1 MSSATIA
8 VRTDPEVK
16 KEAQEV
22 LKSIGLDMSGAIN
35 IFLRQV
41 ISDQGLP
48 FRPKRDAINARAR
61 YEAEHHI
68 GKTFNSV
75 DELMEEL
82 NNA

>member
-16 KEAQEV
+16 KEAQDV
-22 LKSIGLDMSGAIN
+22 FKSIGLDMSGAIN

-48 FRPKRDAINARAR
+48 FQPKRNAFETRIQKAMNSGTR
-61 YEAEHHI
+61 
-68 GKTFNSV
+68 TFDNV
-75 DELMEEL
+75 DDLMDELR
-82 NNA
+82 NA